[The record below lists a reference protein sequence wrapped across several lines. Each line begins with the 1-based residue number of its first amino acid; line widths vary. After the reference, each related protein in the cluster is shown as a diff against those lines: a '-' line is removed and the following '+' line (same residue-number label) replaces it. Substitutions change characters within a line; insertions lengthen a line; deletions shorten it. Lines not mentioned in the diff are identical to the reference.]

1 MDLRKILIASVVG
14 VVASFAVGIG
24 FYMAYYQNILADLQE
39 EFPNVMNEEPNFGVG
54 LIVTI
59 AQVFLVAMYFDKSNV
74 SSAKSGAING
84 AWISVAIWAVAN
96 GNMMAMT
103 KLTNMSYFLTDL
115 GISGVMGAVVGVA
128 MAWMMGRLSK

>member
-1 MDLRKILIASVVG
+1 
-14 VVASFAVGIG
+14 
-24 FYMAYYQNILADLQE
+24 
-39 EFPNVMNEEPNFGVG
+39 MNGEPNFGVG